1 MNYKYTKLAQP
12 AACEKPYKLLR
23 LSVCAL
29 LCATFASAAMAQN
42 AQSQR
47 PSSARALPARMQA
60 NPATTQSNG
69 KPIPAKGN
77 TTQIPWGPGNGL
89 SPMTSGGSYA
99 MLTQLQQENILLDQQ
114 LKIAQKT
121 KQLQDLEKQDSS
133 SGSSAGSSSG
143 PSLADLAA
151 LGGEPRVLLVEGRPG
166 NIKAMISLPSG
177 GTILTRAGDV
187 IPQVGKVISI
197 TANTVLVRSSKNKL
211 SAIPFWSSFDS
222 SSASTGASSTGYN
235 VMPPPIPNQSAIQPG
250 QSQMRPSEG
259 VPSGNQP

>member
-12 AACEKPYKLLR
+12 AACENPYKLLR

-42 AQSQR
+42 AQSQQR
-47 PSSARALPARMQA
+47 SGARTPLARMQV
-60 NPATTQSNG
+60 NQATTQSNS
-69 KPIPAKGN
+69 KPVPSRGS
-77 TTQIPWGPGNGL
+77 TSQVPWGPGNGL

-177 GTILTRAGDV
+177 GTIMTRAGDI

-222 SSASTGASSTGYN
+222 SGTLTGASSTGYN
-235 VMPPPIPNQSAIQPG
+235 AMPPPIPNQSAMQPN
-250 QSQMRPSEG
+250 QNQMRPSEG
-259 VPSGNQP
+259 VPNGNQP